1 MSEVKQ
7 DLDTGLEVAVIGM
20 AGRFPGAKNIEAFW
34 NNLIEGIESISFL
47 TEKELEGIS
56 PELRDNPNFV
66 KTVGGFLENIEY
78 FDASFFN
85 YTPMEAEQ
93 MAPQIR
99 IFHECLWEVLEDAGY
114 DPECCSGLI
123 GLYTGVSSTHKWEL
137 LSEASSA
144 RGTPFTYASY
154 YLNNRDFLSTLVSYK
169 LNLKGPAYSMHTTC
183 STSLVAIHLAC
194 QGLLSGDCD
203 MALAGGIA
211 VRFEDSR
218 GYVYEE
224 GMILSPDGHCR
235 AFDAEAKGSIG
246 GNGVGLVALK
256 RLDDAVEDRDNI
268 YAVVKG
274 SAINNDGK
282 RKVGYTAPSIEGQA
296 GVIRKAHKMAEVH
309 PEDISYVETHGTATP
324 LGDVTEVEALKIAFN
339 TGKKHFC
346 ALGSVKTN
354 VGHLDVAA
362 GVAGFIKTVLA
373 LKHKLIPPSLHFK
386 TPNPKIDFENSP
398 FYVNASLREWKNDDN
413 HRLIK
418 AGVSSFGIGGTNAH
432 IVLEEWGWNRRSHE
446 DHEEHEGRRFKLLL
460 LSAKTPSS
468 LDTMT
473 ENLAHYLTNNP
484 GNPVNPENT
493 GLILANAAYTLQVG
507 RRRFPYRR
515 KLVCSTIPEAI
526 DRLTV
531 SDSRMV
537 QTYSAGSEEGSKPV
551 VFMFP
556 GLGPQYVNMGL
567 GLYRTEPLFRKEMDH
582 CFDILKPLGFDIK
595 EILYPPVIS
604 NRSNRSYISNINETE
619 IAQLVVFIFEYALAK
634 LLMNWGIKPRAM
646 IGYSFGEYTAACLS
660 GVFSLDH
667 VLQLLVA
674 RGKLIRQLPAGMMLS
689 VPLPVKDVEP
699 LLSDELSI
707 GIDNGSS
714 CVVSGEE
721 SAVRSFEHQMKG
733 RKRVCMP
740 LESTHAIH
748 SKMMESILKPFES
761 AVRAIIL
768 NPPRIPYISSVTGN
782 WIRVGEATSP
792 GYWVKQLRET
802 VCFAKGMQKLLNET
816 DAIHLEVG
824 PGRDIS
830 ALVNRAINDK
840 SGHQVINLVRH
851 GNTKKQVP
859 DDYYLLDKI
868 GRLWLYGVNID
879 WAAYYSEEKRYRISL
894 PTYPFERQRYWQLVD
909 DYKAGKI
916 SLQAGIL
923 DMHTD
928 TDTDTDTVKSR
939 DLSEWFYVPSWKRKK
954 IRESS
959 IEDENEAADAPVSL
973 NWLVFIDNC
982 GLGGRLIN
990 RLNDGQRQN
999 QKIVTVKPG
1008 SRYTKQNNT
1017 EYTINPVQY
1026 DDYETLFRDLNSMRL
1041 TPDRI
1046 IHLWGITNENQE
1058 GKEPE
1063 ILEEFLG
1070 SGFYSLLYLS
1080 RALGRNRVHSEK
1092 IEINVLTN
1100 NMQDVTGHELLHPG
1114 KATVLG
1120 PCRVIP
1126 QEYPNIICKSIDI
1139 DLPESGNWQYP
1150 VLLNQLIEEFTCHSE
1165 DKVTAYRGC
1174 HRWVQIVDPV
1184 YLKERKKSPLL
1195 RERGVY
1201 LIVGGLGN
1209 IGNILAEYLIKSVGA
1224 RLILT
1229 GLSNVP
1235 PKEMWG
1241 QFLII
1246 SDEED
1251 KVIRD
1256 IRKLK
1261 QLEEIGGDIIYYS
1274 ADVSDKNRMLE
1285 VIRQSEA
1292 HFGRIDGVIH
1302 SADVIGGQS
1311 FSTIEDIT
1319 LTECH
1324 QQFQAKLYGLLVL
1337 EELLQDK
1344 ELDFCLMISSI
1355 STVLGGL
1362 GFAAYAAANHFMDA
1376 FSIKY
1381 NRKNQEPWIVVNW
1394 EGTTKEDTE
1403 KAFHR
1408 ILSSGSFEQ
1417 VIFSIGGDLE
1427 GRISRWIQLEDKQK
1441 SINEANA
1448 AADLLYSRP
1457 DLSTPYIAP
1466 RNAAEQRLADIWQR
1480 FLGIEKIGVTDDLF
1494 DLGGDSL
1501 KAINI
1506 LSIIH
1511 KELNVVIP
1519 IKEFFDNPTI
1529 EGVAAYLADREGVEG
1544 DKGRKETYLSI
1555 EPTEKKEYYVISSA
1569 QKRMYI
1575 FQQMNSD
1582 SIAYNSPMFKMIE
1595 GEIDIGKLEDI
1606 FKQLIQRHESLRTS
1620 IETVNDEPVQR
1631 IHERNYKFQ
1640 ITNYKSQIPK
1650 KSETASLAELCH
1662 SSFLEQI
1669 HHSVRQFVHSFD
1681 LSRAPLMRVGLM
1693 EVNEKEYLLMV
1704 DMPHIISDGVSMGV
1718 LISEF
1723 MDLYKGKELPELR
1736 VQYKDYAE
1744 WQNRK
1749 IGGEALQQQEAF
1761 WLKEFEGEIPV
1772 LDLPTDYKR
1781 PRIQDF
1787 AGNTSR
1793 FDIDSSET
1801 RDLKAFALE
1810 EGATLFMVLL
1820 SIYNIFLSKISNQ
1833 DVIVVGTPTAGRFHA
1848 DLDQVFGMFVNTLA
1862 LKNDS
1867 AGEKTVREFLRKV
1880 KEKTLAAFA
1889 HQGYQYEELVEK
1901 VMGKRDTSRSPLF
1914 DTMLLLLNMDIPVM
1928 EIPGLK
1934 LKSCEY
1940 KQITSKFDLTLI
1952 CYESEK
1958 SLACSFEYSTKLFKE
1973 ETIERFIGYLKKIVS
1988 TVVESPDKKISE
2000 INILPE
2006 EEKKQL
2012 VKDFNDTAMKYPGDK
2027 TIYQLFED
2035 QVDRIPDHVALK
2047 GPKLQITNSK
2057 LQTNSKSQIPNY
2069 KRLGSSD
2076 LLGDNVFITYK
2087 KFDERANQLAN
2098 YLRHE
2103 KGIGLGERVA
2113 VLMERS
2119 IELIVS
2125 LMAVMK
2131 SGAAYVPLD
2140 PTLPKERLQ
2149 VVFND
2154 ASIGVAISQEA
2165 FSPKLTSLLDVVI
2178 LNDGGEIEKYPAERP
2193 EEIARV
2199 DSPAYVMYT
2208 SGSSGTP
2215 KGVLV
2220 EHRTIVNTL
2229 WWRKDF
2235 YEYNPDSVSLQNPP
2249 YFFDSSMT
2257 DIFTPLLGGARLVLI
2272 EENERVDLE
2281 ALRKVIKVNKV
2292 SHFIAVP
2299 AFYNILVEE
2308 IADDLSSVKMICV
2321 AGEHFPDELVRK
2333 HFEKLPHVRIVN
2345 EYGPTENSV
2354 NTTVYELQPDSQ
2366 KALIGKPIWNVS
2378 VYILDRHLC
2387 LCPIGVTGEMCLA
2400 GSSLARGYLNSPELT
2415 AEKFLSV
2422 FNRSYR
2428 SNRAYISR
2436 KFYRTGDLGRWLPD
2450 GNLEFIG
2457 RLDTQIKIRGM
2468 RVEIGEIENH
2478 LMRHE
2483 EIKEAVVLA
2492 RENQGGEKYLCAY
2505 IVPHSSHSPHPT
2517 KLREYLSHTLP
2528 EYMIPTYFMVID
2540 SIPFMPS
2547 GKINREALPDPG
2559 VLMEGRT
2566 SRIAPRNRV
2575 EMKLVEIWAEV
2586 LGIEKEEIGIDC
2598 DFFQLGGH
2606 SLKAT
2611 LLTAKIHKHL
2621 NVKIPL
2627 VEIFRYPTIRELS
2640 ELISKAAEDKYVAI
2654 ENAEEKEY
2662 YPLAPAQKRLYIL
2675 QKMNKSSIAYN
2686 LPQVVE
2692 LDEDMDKN
2700 RLEETFRKLVE
2711 RHENLRTSFHMV
2723 KDQPVQK
2730 VHDKVEFFIEYYE
2743 LTAKTREDTR
2753 RKEENHH
2760 PSFAPIIH
2768 HFIRPFDLSQAPLM
2782 RVGLIKTNE
2791 RKCILMVD
2799 NHHIISDAI
2808 SNQILIQ
2815 DYWKLY
2821 KYPYPYLE
2829 DGGTLPALKFQYKD
2843 YSEWINSEGIKGVTK
2858 QQETFWLNTFRGRLP
2873 VLHLPT
2879 DYVRP
2884 SVNRM
2889 EGDQMLFEVG
2899 EQETKGVHALALEHG
2914 ATPFMVVL
2922 SIYTVFLSKLSGQE
2936 DIIVGSPI
2944 AGRRHSDLEQI
2955 IGMFVGT
2962 LPLRN
2967 YPAASKTFKEFLED
2981 VRERILDAFEN
2992 QDYPFEEL
3000 LEKIDVFKEASRNP
3014 LFDVFFQFYTVDYDT
3029 GATPPPSSLSPTL
3042 NPKEEMA
3049 DAAEQQY
3056 PYHPGTSKFDLYLYG
3071 RERNGRMVF
3080 SLEYS
3085 TQLFKQETI
3094 KMYIK
3099 NFKEVVRQVVEN
3111 KDIKLQNIVVSFDI
3125 YDKKI
3130 DVPETDFAF

>member
-7 DLDTGLEVAVIGM
+7 DVETGLEVAVIGM
-20 AGRFPGAKNIEAFW
+20 AGRFPGAKNIKAFW
-34 NNLIEGIESISFL
+34 NNLTDGIESISFL
-47 TEKELEGIS
+47 TEKELERIS
-56 PELRDNPNFV
+56 PELQENPNFV
-66 KTVGGFLENIEY
+66 KTTGGFLENIEY

-85 YTPMEAEQ
+85 YTPLEADQ

-123 GLYTGVSSTHKWEL
+123 GLYAGVSSTHSWEL
-137 LSEASSA
+137 LSAASSA
-144 RGTPFTYASY
+144 NGEPFTYASH

-211 VRFEDSR
+211 VRFEDNR

-235 AFDAEAKGSIG
+235 AFDAEAGGSIG
-246 GNGVGLVALK
+246 GNGVGIVALK
-256 RLDDAVEDRDNI
+256 RLEDAVEDGDNI

-274 SAINNDGK
+274 SAINNDGN

-296 GVIRKAHKMAEVH
+296 GVIRKAHRIAEVH
-309 PEDISYVETHGTATP
+309 PEDISYVETHGTGTP

-346 ALGSVKTN
+346 GLGSVKTN

-398 FYVNASLREWKNDDN
+398 FYVNASLSEWKNDN
-413 HRLIK
+413 NRPLQ

-432 IVLEEWGWNRRSHE
+432 VILEEWDGNRRSHE
-446 DHEEHEGRRFKLLL
+446 DHEAPEGRQFKLLL
-460 LSAKTPSS
+460 LSAKTPSA

-473 ENLAHYLTNNP
+473 ENLANYLTNNSAHP
-484 GNPVNPENT
+484 ANPENS
-493 GLILANAAYTLQVG
+493 GLILADTAYTLQVG

-526 DRLTV
+526 DRLTA

-537 QTYSAGSEEGSKPV
+537 QTYRAASEEESKPV
-551 VFMFP
+551 VFIFP

-567 GLYRTEPLFRKEMDH
+567 GLYRTESVFREEMDR
-582 CFDILKPLGFDIK
+582 CFEIIKPLMGCDIK

-604 NRSNRSYISNINETE
+604 HKSNRSYISNINETD
-619 IAQLVVFIFEYALAK
+619 IAQLVIFIFEYALAK
-634 LLMNWGIKPRAM
+634 LLINWGITPRGM
-646 IGYSFGEYTAACLS
+646 IGYSFGEYAAACLS
-660 GVFSLDH
+660 GVFSLEDA
-667 VLQLLVA
+667 LQLLVV
-674 RGKLIRQLPAGMMLS
+674 RGKLLRRLPSGMMLS
-689 VPLPVKDVEP
+689 VPLSVKNVEP
-699 LLSDELSI
+699 LLNDNLSI

-714 CVVSGEE
+714 CVVSGPEV
-721 SAVRSFEHQMKG
+721 AVRAFEKEMK
-733 RKRVCMP
+733 RKKLLCTP
-740 LESTHAIH
+740 LESTHGIH
-748 SKMMESILKPFES
+748 SQMMDPILKSFEKEVGKI
-761 AVRAIIL
+761 AL
-768 NPPRIPYISSVTGN
+768 KPPQIPYISTVTGH
-782 WIRVGEATSP
+782 WIRVEDAQSSA
-792 GYWVKQLRET
+792 YWAKQVRAI
-802 VCFAKGMQKLLNET
+802 VRFAEGLQTLLKEVST
-816 DAIHLEVG
+816 IFLEVG

-830 ALVNRAINDK
+830 ALVNRELEEIDDT
-840 SGHQVINLVRH
+840 STHTQHQVVNLVRH
-851 GNTKKQVP
+851 RNAKKEIT

-879 WAAYYSEEKRYRISL
+879 WTRYYSEEKRYRISL

-916 SLQAGIL
+916 PLQAGIL
-923 DMHTD
+923 DMV

-959 IEDENEAADAPVSL
+959 IDDKDEAADALVSV
-973 NWLVFIDNC
+973 NWLIFIDNC
-982 GLGGRLIN
+982 GLGGRLMD
-990 RLNDGQRQN
+990 RLKEAQHQN
-999 QKIVTVKPG
+999 QKIVTVKQG
-1008 SRYTKQNNT
+1008 LRYAKQSNM
-1017 EYTINPVQY
+1017 EYTIDPVQY
-1026 DDYETLFRDLNSMRL
+1026 DDYETLFRELNSTRSA
-1041 TPDRI
+1041 PDRI
-1046 IHLWGITNENQE
+1046 IHLWGITNKNQE
-1058 GKEPE
+1058 IKEPE
-1063 ILEEFLG
+1063 ILEELLG

-1092 IEINVLTN
+1092 IEIDVLTN
-1100 NMQDVTGHELLHPG
+1100 NMQDVTGLELLHPG

-1126 QEYPNIICKSIDI
+1126 QEYPNIICKSIDV
-1139 DLPESGNWQYP
+1139 DLPESGNQEYQ
-1150 VLLNQLIEEFTCHSE
+1150 VLLNQLIEEFTCQSE
-1165 DKVTAYRGC
+1165 DKVTAYRGG

-1184 YLKERKKSPLL
+1184 CLKERKKSPLL

-1209 IGNILAEYLIKSVGA
+1209 IGNTLAEYLIKSVGA

-1229 GLSNVP
+1229 GRSNVP

-1241 QFLII
+1241 QLLII

-1256 IRKLK
+1256 IRKLQ
-1261 QLEEIGGDIIYYS
+1261 QLEELGGDVIYYR
-1274 ADVSDKNRMLE
+1274 ADVSDKSQMLE

-1311 FSTIEDIT
+1311 FSPIEDIT
-1319 LTECH
+1319 EAECY

-1408 ILSSGSFEQ
+1408 ILSSGSFDQ

-1441 SINEANA
+1441 NIDEADA

-1466 RNAAEQRLADIWQR
+1466 RNAGEQTLANIWQR

-1506 LSIIH
+1506 LSIVH

-1529 EGVAAYLADREGVEG
+1529 EGAAAFLADRVGVDE
-1544 DKGRKETYLSI
+1544 DEAAKEAYLSI
-1555 EPTEKKEYYVISSA
+1555 EPAEKKEYYVISSA

-1575 FQQMNSD
+1575 FQQMNSN
-1582 SIAYNSPMFKMIE
+1582 SIAYNSPTLKMIE
-1595 GEIDIGKLEDI
+1595 GEISAGKLEEI
-1606 FKQLIQRHESLRTS
+1606 FNQLILRHESLRTS
-1620 IETVNDEPVQR
+1620 IVIIGDDPVQKIESDVEFTIEYLEFTR
-1631 IHERNYKFQ
+1631 TQVEVEGGIPHSPHPIYSPNHF
-1640 ITNYKSQIPK
+1640 IKS
-1650 KSETASLAELCH
+1650 
-1662 SSFLEQI
+1662 F
-1669 HHSVRQFVHSFD
+1669 VRPFD
-1681 LSRAPLMRVGLM
+1681 LSQAPLMRVGLV

-1704 DMPHIISDGVSMGV
+1704 DMPHIISDGVSLGV

-1723 MDLYKGKELPELR
+1723 MDLYEGKELPELR

-1749 IGGEALQQQEAF
+1749 IGGEAIQQQEAF
-1761 WLKEFEGEIPV
+1761 WLKEFEGEIPA
-1772 LDLPTDYKR
+1772 LDLPTDYLR
-1781 PRIQDF
+1781 PKIQDF
-1787 AGNTSR
+1787 AGSALI
-1793 FDIDSSET
+1793 FDIGSSET
-1801 RDLKAFALE
+1801 QALKAFALE

-1833 DVIVVGTPTAGRFHA
+1833 DVIVVGTPTAGRYHA
-1848 DLDQVFGMFVNTLA
+1848 DLERVFGMFVNTLA
-1862 LKNDS
+1862 LKNVP
-1867 AGEKTVREFLRKV
+1867 AAENTVREFLRKV
-1880 KEKTLAAFA
+1880 KDKTLEAFA
-1889 HQGYQYEELVEK
+1889 NQDYQYEELVEK

-1914 DTMLLLLNMDIPVM
+1914 DTMFLLLNMDIPVM
-1928 EIPGLK
+1928 EIHGLK

-1940 KQITSKFDLTLI
+1940 KQNTSKFDLTLI

-1958 SLACSFEYSTKLFKE
+1958 SLACSFEYSTKLFKK

-1988 TVVESPDKKISE
+1988 AVVESPDKKVSE
-2000 INILPE
+2000 IDILPA
-2006 EEKKQL
+2006 EEKRQL
-2012 VKDFNDTAMKYPGDK
+2012 IMDFNDPAMEYPEDK

-2035 QVDRIPDHVALK
+2035 QVDRIPDHVAL
-2047 GPKLQITNSK
+2047 
-2057 LQTNSKSQIPNY
+2057 
-2069 KRLGSSD
+2069 
-2076 LLGDNVFITYK
+2076 VFKDVAVTFRH
-2087 KFDERANQLAN
+2087 FDERANQLAN
-2098 YLRHE
+2098 YLRQK
-2103 KGIGLGERVA
+2103 KGVRPGERVA

-2119 IELIVS
+2119 IGLIVS

-2140 PTLPKERLQ
+2140 PTLPKERLR

-2165 FSPKLTSLLDVVI
+2165 FSPKLTSLLDAVV
-2178 LNDGGEIEKYPAERP
+2178 LNDGGEIEKYPVERP
-2193 EEIARV
+2193 KEIAGV

-2235 YEYNPDSVSLQNPP
+2235 YEYNPDSASLQNPP
-2249 YFFDSSMT
+2249 YFFDSSVT

-2281 ALRKVIKVNKV
+2281 ALRKVIKAKKV
-2292 SHFIAVP
+2292 THFIAVP

-2308 IADDLSSVKMICV
+2308 IADDLCSVKMICA

-2354 NTTVYELQPDSQ
+2354 NTTVYELKPDSQ
-2366 KALIGKPIWNVS
+2366 KALIGKPIWNVG

-2387 LCPIGVTGEMCLA
+2387 LCPIGVTGELCLA
-2400 GSSLARGYLNSPELT
+2400 GSSLARGYLNNPDLT
-2415 AEKFLSV
+2415 NEKFCGGPGGGFSKEPPG
-2422 FNRSYR
+2422 RR
-2428 SNRAYISR
+2428 RH
-2436 KFYRTGDLGRWLPD
+2436 YRTGDLGRWLPN

-2468 RVEIGEIENH
+2468 RAEIGEIENH

-2505 IVPHSSHSPHPT
+2505 IVPHSSRSPHSA

-2540 SIPFMPS
+2540 TIPFMPS
-2547 GKINREALPDPG
+2547 GKIDRDALASPEVQTEDRAVP
-2559 VLMEGRT
+2559 M
-2566 SRIAPRNRV
+2566 APRNQL
-2575 EMKLVEIWAEV
+2575 ELNLVEVWSEV
-2586 LGIEKEEIGIDC
+2586 LGIEKGEIGIDC

-2627 VEIFRYPTIRELS
+2627 VEIFKHPTIRELS
-2640 ELISKAAEDKYVAI
+2640 GLISKAAEDKYVAI

-2662 YPLAPAQKRLYIL
+2662 YPLASAQKRLYIL

-2686 LPQVVE
+2686 LFQLVE

-2700 RLEETFRKLVE
+2700 RLEETFRKLIE
-2711 RHENLRTSFHMV
+2711 RHENLRTSFHTV

-2730 VHDKVEFFIEYYE
+2730 VHDKVEFFIEYYD
-2743 LTAKTREDTR
+2743 LSSKAREDMR

-2760 PSFAPIIH
+2760 SSFAPIIH

-2821 KYPYPYLE
+2821 TVPYPYSE

-2843 YSEWINSEGIKGVTK
+2843 YSEWINSDVIEGVIK

-2884 SVNRM
+2884 SINRM
-2889 EGDQMLFEVG
+2889 EGDQVLFEVG

-2922 SIYTVFLSKLSGQE
+2922 AIYTLFLSKLSGQE

-2944 AGRRHSDLEQI
+2944 AGRRHSDMEQI

-2967 YPAASKTFKEFLED
+2967 YPIALKTFKEFLGD
-2981 VRERILDAFEN
+2981 VRQRTLEAFEN
-2992 QDYPFEEL
+2992 QDYPFEDL

-3014 LFDVFFQFYTVDYDT
+3014 LFDVFFQFDTVDYDT
-3029 GATPPPSSLSPTL
+3029 GPDHPSLSPPLPQL
-3042 NPKEEMA
+3042 NPEVEMA
-3049 DAAEQQY
+3049 DAAEPQY
-3056 PYHPGTSKFDLYLYG
+3056 PSYTRTSKFDLYLYG
-3071 RERNGRMVF
+3071 QERGGRMVF

-3111 KDIKLQNIVVSFDI
+3111 KDIKLQNIAVSLDI

-3130 DVPETDFAF
+3130 DIPETDFDF